1 MSGDSIVF
9 DLDGTLMDHQG
20 ASLSA
25 IKTWIRNTGVSTD
38 AELES
43 GAVEWARLE
52 RFHFSRYLTGE
63 ITFQDQRRRRIS
75 GLLAFLGRGSS
86 EAEDELFDSYLAL
99 YEAAWAPFEDVL
111 PALTILKELGYRIC
125 VFSNGQ
131 RAQQERKLERTGLNA
146 HIDGLITSSDL
157 GLSKPDPASFGAA
170 WTALRVDKGRSCYVG
185 DDLVSDARAAAI
197 AGIHAVWINRAKG
210 PHSAAGVIEIGSL
223 VELGR
228 MRFSSPDARRATD
241 VACSSKILP
250 PQPHR
255 A

>member
-25 IKTWIRNTGVSTD
+25 IKAWIRNTGVSTD

-99 YEAAWAPFEDVL
+99 YEAAWAPFEDVV
-111 PALTILKELGYRIC
+111 PAFTILENLGYRIC

-157 GLSKPDPASFGAA
+157 GLSKPDPAAFGAA
-170 WTALRVDKGRSCYVG
+170 WKAMGVDKHRSCYVG
-185 DDLVSDARAAAI
+185 DDLMNDVRAAAL
-197 AGIHAVWINRAKG
+197 AGIQAVWINRAEA
-210 PHSAAGVIEIGSL
+210 PRATAGVIEIGSL

-228 MRFSSPDARRATD
+228 MRFGPPEIGRTKDMAR
-241 VACSSKILP
+241 SSKNLP
-250 PQPHR
+250 PQPHP